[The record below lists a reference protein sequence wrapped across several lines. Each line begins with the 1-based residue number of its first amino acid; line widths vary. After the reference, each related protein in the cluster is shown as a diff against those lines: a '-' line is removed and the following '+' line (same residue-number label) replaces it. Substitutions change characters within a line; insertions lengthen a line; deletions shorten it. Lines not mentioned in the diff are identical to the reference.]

1 MPRIVTA
8 VLIGFVRH
16 LNGHAARRKLGTVRQ
31 TLVATGTPIETDL
44 GSLKRTVTCPADAPA
59 SH

>member
-8 VLIGFVRH
+8 VLIDYMYR
-16 LNGHAARRKLGTVRQ
+16 LNGHAARRTLGTVRQ

-44 GSLKRTVTCPADAPA
+44 GSLKRAVTCPADAPA

>member
-8 VLIGFVRH
+8 VTL
-16 LNGHAARRKLGTVRQ
+16 RQ
-31 TLVATGTPIETDL
+31 TLIATGQPIETDL
-44 GSLKRTVTCPADAPA
+44 GSLKRDVTCPADAPA